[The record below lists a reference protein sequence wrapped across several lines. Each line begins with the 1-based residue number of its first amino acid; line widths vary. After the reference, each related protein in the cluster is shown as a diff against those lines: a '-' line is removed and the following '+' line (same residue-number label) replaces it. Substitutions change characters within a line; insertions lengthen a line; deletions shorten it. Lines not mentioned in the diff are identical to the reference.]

1 MALGKKAMM
10 VFENLIQKGK
20 IPMPREVI
28 KIDQTSL
35 FDEPGNDDEKYKKM
49 VFHLHYIKLDE
60 NPNSDPMPKQ
70 SFKQFVMR
78 DKMGNVKTFRNKEGK
93 LDVFQGGY
101 TDKKVTSTKDA
112 LVSQIKYILSTTY
125 RGHPAFKKDVHVTR
139 CEFIFNPLA
148 AMTKKDEEE
157 KQSWAATLGKIAVA
171 LLGAMAA
178 GGAGSA
184 ALAPAGATEQEE
196 RIAQLESSC
205 QAYDVRLADHG
216 HLLSVMEPG
225 I

>member
-35 FDEPGNDDEKYKKM
+35 FDEPGNNDEQYKKM

-60 NPNSDPMPKQ
+60 NPNSDPVPKQ

-78 DKMGNVKTFRNKEGK
+78 DKMGNVKTFRNKDGK

-112 LVSQIKYILSTTY
+112 LVAQIKYILSTTY

-148 AMTKKDEEE
+148 AMTKKDEEALRSDRYIVFKTTKPDLDNLE
-157 KQSWAATLGKIAVA
+157 KMLWDCMEEAGVFENDSQIASKNGIFKRYGFTSGVIVEIE
-171 LLGAMAA
+171 G
-178 GGAGSA
+178 
-184 ALAPAGATEQEE
+184 
-196 RIAQLESSC
+196 RI
-205 QAYDVRLADHG
+205 
-216 HLLSVMEPG
+216 
-225 I
+225 